1 MSYNNDD
8 DDNNHD
14 GDVEE
19 EDVDHDGDNT
29 PSSND
34 SKGGS
39 SDDEPHN
46 GATKGHR
53 GMRFFT
59 KDHFMLLV
67 LSSMYS
73 LYCMF
78 HICTFIVYLY
88 IYGL

>member
-1 MSYNNDD
+1 MRDD
-8 DDNNHD
+8 DDDYDDNNHHDD
-14 GDVEE
+14 G
-19 EDVDHDGDNT
+19 EDDDDGGGGNT

-39 SDDEPHN
+39 SDDEPHD

-67 LSSMYS
+67 LSSVYS